1 MSRGLELVEL
11 AVGYRPHRGRRPPQV
26 VAEAIRAAAAPGELT
41 ALLGPNG
48 TGKST
53 LLRTVAGLQP
63 ALAGQI
69 LLDGTDLT
77 RLRSRDRARKVAVV
91 LTERVEVGLLSARE
105 LVGLGRHPHT
115 THTGALDDA
124 DREIVGWALNV
135 TRASALADRPVGEL
149 SDGERQRVLIAR
161 ALAQQPTLLLLD
173 EPTAFLDA
181 PSRVAVTGLLRGL
194 AREHNLVVVMSTHDV
209 DLALRVADQ
218 VWLLDAH
225 GVLRAGPPEH
235 LVAEGH
241 VNAAFDSEDLTFGTV
256 GFELRATP
264 IGTARITA
272 PSSAGARVL
281 ARLGWEV
288 TTTGPTDIEV
298 RATGTDFD
306 VHGDGRTG
314 RVAGLP
320 GLAGWARTVA
330 PGSLRRADPADVTPA
345 LIALARFGSF
355 FAVHLDQ
362 PDNPSLS
369 LTERITS
376 AAGRLGTQDH
386 RVAAS
391 ILFQG
396 MAARLW
402 SPVLGCLATAGIV
415 PDLPVPLQW
424 QQRADG
430 AVEPSVAH
438 PGGWIAT
445 KDVDDVAALVE
456 HIVIRDVLQP
466 LAEELRTE
474 QPLARGLLWG
484 NVASALV
491 GTLRVLQRGAVD
503 DPLTVAVVL
512 RLLETPPLAGTATLG
527 TASTLDDF
535 RRRSCCLYYRIP
547 DGGRCG
553 DCALDR
559 TPDILH
565 RISKQPR
572 RSAPRARHRS
582 FRHS

>member
-1 MSRGLELVEL
+1 VSRGLELAEL
-11 AVGYRPHRGRRPPQV
+11 AVGYRLSRGRRPPRV
-26 VAEAIRAAAAPGELT
+26 VAEAIDAAAPPGELT

-53 LLRTVAGLQP
+53 LLRTLAGLQP

-115 THTGALDDA
+115 KHSGALDDA
-124 DREIVGWALNV
+124 DRRIVRWALAV
-135 TRASALADRPVGEL
+135 TRASALADRPVSEL

-161 ALAQQPTLLLLD
+161 ALAQQPALLLLD

-181 PSRVAVTGLLRGL
+181 PSRVALTGLLRGL
-194 AREHNLVVVMSTHDV
+194 AREHNLVVVVSTHDV

-235 LVAEGH
+235 LVVEGH
-241 VNAAFDSEDLTFGTV
+241 INAAFDSEDLSFDTETV
-256 GFELRATP
+256 GFQLRATP

-272 PSSAGARVL
+272 PSAAGARVL

-306 VHGDGRTG
+306 VHGDGGTR
-314 RVAGLP
+314 RVDGLA
-320 GLAGWARTVA
+320 GLAGWARTVR
-330 PGSLRRADPADVTPA
+330 PGQLRRADPVRVTAA
-345 LIALARFGSF
+345 LVALARFGPF

-362 PDNPSLS
+362 PDNTVLS
-369 LTERITS
+369 VTDRIN
-376 AAGRLGTQDH
+376 AAAARLGTPDR

-415 PDLPVPLQW
+415 PDLPAPTQW
-424 QQRADG
+424 QLRADG
-430 AVEPSVAH
+430 GVEPCIPH
-438 PGGWIAT
+438 PGGWIVTEDAH
-445 KDVDDVAALVE
+445 DVAALVE
-456 HIVIRDVLQP
+456 RIVIRNVLQP
-466 LAEELRTE
+466 LAAQLRAE
-474 QPLARGLLWG
+474 QPIARGLLWG
-484 NVASALV
+484 NVTSALV
-491 GTLRVLQRGAVD
+491 GPLRVLQRGAVD
-503 DPLTVAVVL
+503 DPLTAAVVL
-512 RLLETPPLAGTATLG
+512 RLLDTPPLAGTAALG
-527 TASTLDDF
+527 ASGNLDEF

-547 DGGRCG
+547 SGGRCG
-553 DCALDR
+553 DCALDHTPEIRHR
-559 TPDILH
+559 TIT
-565 RISKQPR
+565 QPR
-572 RSAPRARHRS
+572 RTAQ
-582 FRHS
+582 

>member
-1 MSRGLELVEL
+1 MSLKLVGSLELVGL
-11 AVGYRPHRGRRPPQV
+11 AVGYRPHRGRRPPRV

-53 LLRTVAGLQP
+53 LLRTLAGLQP

-91 LTERVEVGLLSARE
+91 LTDRVDVGLLSARE

-115 THTGALDDA
+115 NHSGALDDT
-124 DREIVGWALNV
+124 DREIVRWALDV
-135 TRASALADRPVGEL
+135 TRASTLADRPVSEL

-161 ALAQQPTLLLLD
+161 ALAQQPALLLLD

-194 AREHNLVVVMSTHDV
+194 AREHNLIVVVSTHDV

-225 GVLRAGPPEH
+225 RVLRAGPPEH
-235 LVAEGH
+235 LVAGGH
-241 VNAAFDSEDLTFGTV
+241 INAAFDSEDLTFNTETV
-256 GFELRATP
+256 GFQLRATP
-264 IGTARITA
+264 IGTARLTA
-272 PSSAGARVL
+272 PSAAGARVL
-281 ARLGWEV
+281 TRLGWEV

-298 RATGTDFD
+298 RTTGTDFD
-306 VHGDGRTG
+306 VHGGGRTG
-314 RVAGLP
+314 RVD
-320 GLAGWARTVA
+320 GLAGLASWARTVA
-330 PGSLRRADPADVTPA
+330 PGLLRRADPADVMPA
-345 LIALARFGSF
+345 LVALARFGPF
-355 FAVHLDQ
+355 FAMHLDQ
-362 PDNPSLS
+362 PDNPSRS
-369 LTERITS
+369 VAERISS
-376 AAGRLGTQDH
+376 AAGQLGTEDR

-415 PDLPVPLQW
+415 PDLPIPVQW
-424 QQRADG
+424 QLRADG
-430 AVEPSVAH
+430 AVEPCVPH

-445 KDVDDVAALVE
+445 EDADDIAALVE
-456 HIVIRDVLQP
+456 HIVIRNVLQP
-466 LAEELRTE
+466 LAEQFRAE
-474 QPLARGLLWG
+474 QRIAHGLLWG
-484 NVASALV
+484 NVASALI
-491 GTLRVLQRGAVD
+491 GTLRVLQRGGAD
-503 DPLTVAVVL
+503 DPFTASVVL
-512 RLLETPPLAGTATLG
+512 RLLGAPPLAGTATLG
-527 TASTLDDF
+527 ASGTLDEF

-565 RISKQPR
+565 RTNTRPT
-572 RSAPRARHRS
+572 RSAQ
-582 FRHS
+582 